1 VYLGNQACIQAIMH
15 YVFGKKDEVC
25 MQGMM
30 YSAFRKK
37 DEAGLQAILSYV
49 LDCKKQ

>member
-1 VYLGNQACIQAIMH
+1 MH